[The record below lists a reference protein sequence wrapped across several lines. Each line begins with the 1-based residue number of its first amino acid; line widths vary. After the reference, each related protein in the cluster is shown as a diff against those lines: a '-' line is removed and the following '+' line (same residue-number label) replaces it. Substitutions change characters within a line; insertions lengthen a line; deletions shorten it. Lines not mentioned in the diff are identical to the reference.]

1 MAKDAKGHGSEKRG
15 GPAAEARRPPG
26 YFAKAMPTRTAKDV
40 QARRAGKNYLDPF
53 DPRYPDS
60 ARRAAMYSEPQ
71 VQANLAN
78 TNARGALAQGHPKSA
93 PVDVHPSMEQQMES
107 HPAHSRV
114 GSGSSG
120 PPSYQNVSTKPLVSN
135 AARDA
140 RAVAAQHGIL
150 TSHLDAMKEAIGE

>member
-15 GPAAEARRPPG
+15 GGPAAEPRRPPG
-26 YFAKAMPTRTAKDV
+26 YFARAMPTRTALDV
-40 QARRAGKNYLDPF
+40 QARRAGKNYIDPF

-60 ARRAAMYSEPQ
+60 AARIAESRSEPQ

-114 GSGSSG
+114 GSGDYS
-120 PPSYQNVSTKPLVSN
+120 P
-135 AARDA
+135 A
-140 RAVAAQHGIL
+140 RAVAAQHGIP
-150 TSHLDAMKEAIGE
+150 TSHLDAMKEAIEGK